1 MPKKWRHWIRA
12 FHRDIGYFLSALVV
26 AYAISGAAVNH
37 IDDWNPSY
45 AMENRSVDVGPVTGE
60 MDAMRAEIIRRL
72 ELDPATA
79 TGHHLVADNAFVV
92 FLRGGGEARI
102 DPKTGQG
109 HLQLITP
116 RRPLFDFNVLHLNH
130 IKGGWT
136 WFADAFALLLLT
148 LAITGLFMLK
158 GKVGLSGRGKW
169 FVLAGLVAP
178 VGFLVAHYM
187 SQ

>member
-1 MPKKWRHWIRA
+1 MPKKWRTWVRVL
-12 FHRDIGYFLSALVV
+12 HRDIGYFLSALVV
-26 AYAISGAAVNH
+26 AYSISGAAVNH

-45 AMENRSVDVGPVTGE
+45 AIDQRDVNTGKLTGD
-60 MDAMRAEIIRRL
+60 MDAMQATVVQRL
-72 ELDPATA
+72 KIDPELV
-79 TGHHLVADNAFVV
+79 TGRHLVADNAFVV
-92 FLRGGGEARI
+92 FLKEGGEARV

-109 HLQLITP
+109 NLKLITP

-136 WFADAFALLLLT
+136 WFADGFALLLLT
-148 LAITGLFMLK
+148 LAVTGLFMLK
-158 GKVGLSGRGKW
+158 GKVGFVGRGKW
-169 FVLAGLVAP
+169 FVLAGLLAP